1 MTPQPGIWRWVDRLE
16 VALYRNG
23 WPARLSRLLGYRPSI
38 QVVEHQV
45 PLAGFPDGTPALTVA
60 FASDFH
66 AGPTTDPHLLHEA
79 AAALTAARPDVLLL
93 GGDYVA
99 LDSRH
104 IERLAPVL
112 GGIPAPL
119 GRYAVLGNHDHWNG
133 AAPIVRALER
143 AGIELLVNSNRRLP
157 APYGNIWI
165 CGIDDPISGAPDPQ
179 AALAGADG
187 LRVVLMHAPANL
199 VGLDGARFDLA
210 LCGHTH
216 GGQLALPGGRPLI
229 VAPGAHS
236 RRYSRGRFR
245 LDNGAALLVS
255 VGIGCS
261 TVPLR
266 LNAPP
271 EILICRLFGLA

>member
-1 MTPQPGIWRWVDRLE
+1 MTPQPGLWKWVDWLE
-16 VALYRNG
+16 VVLYRNG
-23 WPARLSRLLGYRPSI
+23 WPARVSRLLGYRPAI
-38 QVVEHQV
+38 KVVEHEV
-45 PLAGFPDGTPALTVA
+45 GLAGFPEGTPALTVA

-79 AAALTAARPDVLLL
+79 VATLSAIRPDVLLL
-93 GGDYVA
+93 GGDYVS

-104 IERLAPVL
+104 IQRLAPLL

-133 AAPIVRALER
+133 ADPIVSALER
-143 AGIELLVNSNRRLP
+143 AGIEVLTNRSRRLP
-157 APYGNIWI
+157 APFERIWI
-165 CGIDDPISGAPDPQ
+165 CGIDDPISGSPDPGG
-179 AALAGADG
+179 ALAGADG

-199 VGLDGARFDLA
+199 VGLAGARFELA

-216 GGQLALPGGRPLI
+216 GGQLALPDGRPLI
-229 VAPGAHS
+229 VAPGEHS

-245 LDNGAALLVS
+245 LDNGATLIVS

-271 EILICRLFGLA
+271 EILLCRLFGLG